1 MPSAT
6 VTTKTLELYFRFPSI
21 LGRHRAGSLGPY
33 VDGLAAAMRERGYS
47 RQYVRVVVC
56 AATRFGEYLRAIGIG
71 ESREISDELAARFCA
86 DVQAQ
91 GPFRHGPRAIRMV
104 LEHLRRDGVIPRVLQ
119 KPQKQDPG
127 SELLRGYEKYLADV
141 RGLVAS
147 TIRDYSRGARR
158 FLHWARQR
166 HRRVQTLRGRDVL
179 AFIGELAGARPT
191 RCWRN
196 RLTSHTR
203 LFLRFLRWEGV
214 FENDLARAVPKLRFW
229 RLGTVPRHLSW
240 DDVRKLVDGIDTST
254 PTGKRDKAVLLL
266 IAILGMR
273 GEEVRTLELKHVAW
287 RAGEIR
293 LPRTKT
299 QRAKALPLPR
309 EVGAALADY
318 VLHGRP
324 QSSSA
329 TVVLRHAAPRSALS
343 HPAAVSRIVKRC
355 LDRARILA
363 PGRPGVH
370 LLRHSLAT
378 RMVNTGVPIK
388 QIADVLGHRSINT
401 TAIYTKVDM
410 VSLGDVA
417 LPFPGERPHR

>member
-1 MPSAT
+1 MPTAT
-6 VTTKTLELYFRFPSI
+6 VTTKTLELYFHFPWI
-21 LGRHRAGSLGPY
+21 LRRHRTGFLGPFA
-33 VDGLAAAMRERGYS
+33 DGLAAALREHGYS

-56 AATRFGEYLRAIGIG
+56 VATRFSEYLRRIGIRDSKDIHDG
-71 ESREISDELAARFCA
+71 LAARFCA
-86 DVQAQ
+86 DLQAQ
-91 GPFRHGPRAIRMV
+91 GQFRHAARAIRIV
-104 LEHLRRDGVIPRVLQ
+104 LDHLRREGVIPNVSQEPR
-119 KPQKQDPG
+119 KQDSG
-127 SELLRGYEKYLADV
+127 AELLSGYEKYLTDV
-141 RGLVAS
+141 RGVVAS
-147 TIRDYSRGARR
+147 TVREYSRGASRLLR
-158 FLHWARQR
+158 WVRQR

-179 AFIGELAGARPT
+179 AFIGELADARPT

-196 RLTSHTR
+196 RLTSQTR
-203 LFLRFLRWEGV
+203 LFLRFLHWEGLL
-214 FENDLARAVPKLRFW
+214 ENDLAPAVPKLRCW
-229 RLGTVPRHLSW
+229 RLATVPRHLPW
-240 DDVRKLVDGIDTST
+240 ANVRKLVDGIDTST
-254 PTGKRDKAVLLL
+254 ATGKRDKAVLLM
-266 IAILGMR
+266 IALLGMR

-309 EVGAALADY
+309 EVGSALADY

-324 QSSSA
+324 QSSS
-329 TVVLRHAAPRSALS
+329 TIVVLRHAAPRCALS
-343 HPAAVSRIVKRC
+343 HPAAVSRIVKRR
-355 LDRARILA
+355 LGRARILA

-417 LPFPGERPHR
+417 LPFPEEMPTR